1 MTMSF
6 VLMSPSIEIMLN
18 DVSTISERA
27 FCKSLPSMARSVV
40 MKQSIVAMFGW
51 IMPEPLAMTP
61 KRTFLPPTS
70 ISSAADFGCV
80 SVVMMA
86 WLAALLPSSESALTA
101 SLTPFSILSI
111 GSVTPMTPV
120 EATMTSSGSQPSAL
134 AAISCVALASFAPCS
149 PVQALAQPALATI
162 ACAVPVA
169 TTAFEAKTG
178 AAATAFCVKV
188 PATTASFS
196 V

>member
-1 MTMSF
+1 
-6 VLMSPSIEIMLN
+6 
-18 DVSTISERA
+18 
-27 FCKSLPSMARSVV
+27 MAASVV

-61 KRTFLPPTS
+61 KRTFLPPSS
-70 ISSAADFGCV
+70 ISSAAVFGCV

-86 WLAALLPSSESALTA
+86 WLAALPPSAESLLMA
-101 SLTPFSILSI
+101 SLTPTSSLSI
-111 GSVTPMTPV
+111 GSGTPMTPV
-120 EATMTSSGSQPSAL
+120 EATTTSCGVQPSAS
-134 AAISCVALASFAPCS
+134 AAISCVALASFSPCS
-149 PVQALAQPALATI
+149 PVQALAQPALATM

-188 PATTASFS
+188 PATAASFS